1 MLGMGRK
8 SRQLVGLDI
17 GSSSIKA
24 VELKSTKSGY
34 ELVSFGMETL
44 APDTVVDGAIMDA
57 PQVANAISKI
67 FDAQRIKT
75 KNVATSVSGH
85 SVIVKRVPLPLMT
98 EDELYDRIPSEA
110 SQHIPFD
117 IADVNLSYQLL
128 ESMDSQMDVLLV
140 AVKKDKILNHTN
152 VLAQAGKTPVVV
164 DIDAFGLQN
173 CFEVNYEP
181 DAGQTVALLNIGA
194 SVMNINIVRGGG
206 GNQYTDALQK
216 ELDLSFEDAE
226 RLKRGDSLPSV
237 TDEQKQQIL
246 RSVSDIL
253 TLEIQKTFDFFRATA
268 SGENI
273 QRIVVAGGT
282 ARVPGLVDLLREE
295 FAMPV
300 EELNPFRKVSIDP
313 GKHSDDQIREM
324 APRLAIAAGA
334 AMPAVFIGA
343 GLVLGALVLGF
354 FYYTWQQ
361 QLNKENAE
369 IKRLTAQKTELEQT
383 KQQVEAFEKQKV
395 VLQQRVSTIEQLQRD
410 RTGGQELLD
419 MVANTVSRTENLWL
433 TEMVRKGSTL
443 SMEGTSASV
452 NAVANFIT
460 ALKRSG
466 YFQKVEIKETKQDE
480 KNTAVQSFGF
490 QISAEITPPNAAQA
504 RPANTP
510 APAAAA
516 KAPAKKG

>member
-1 MLGMGRK
+1 MGLLGGKK
-8 SRQLVGLDI
+8 SKQIVGLDI

-24 VELKSTKSGY
+24 VELRVSKAGY
-34 ELVSFGMETL
+34 ELVSFGMESL

-67 FDAQRIKT
+67 FDAERIKT

-98 EDELYDRIPSEA
+98 EEELYDRIPAEA

-152 VLAQAGKTPVVV
+152 VLAQAGKTPMIV
-164 DIDAFGLQN
+164 DIDAFALQN

-181 DAGQTVALLNIGA
+181 DSAQTVALLNIGA
-194 SVMNINIVRGGG
+194 SVMNINIVRGGIPLFTRDVSVG

-226 RLKRGDSLPSV
+226 RLKKGDTLPSV

-273 QRIVVAGGT
+273 QRILVAGGT

-300 EELNPFRKVSIDP
+300 EELNPFRRVLINP
-313 GKHSDDQIREM
+313 GKHSEDQIREM
-324 APRLAIAAGA
+324 APRLAIA
-334 AMPAVFIGA
+334 V
-343 GLVLGALVLGF
+343 GLAL
-354 FYYTWQQ
+354 
-361 QLNKENAE
+361 
-369 IKRLTAQKTELEQT
+369 
-383 KQQVEAFEKQKV
+383 
-395 VLQQRVSTIEQLQRD
+395 
-410 RTGGQELLD
+410 
-419 MVANTVSRTENLWL
+419 
-433 TEMVRKGSTL
+433 
-443 SMEGTSASV
+443 
-452 NAVANFIT
+452 
-460 ALKRSG
+460 RS
-466 YFQKVEIKETKQDE
+466 FD
-480 KNTAVQSFGF
+480 
-490 QISAEITPPNAAQA
+490 
-504 RPANTP
+504 
-510 APAAAA
+510 
-516 KAPAKKG
+516 

>member
-1 MLGMGRK
+1 MSLFGGK

-24 VELKSTKSGY
+24 VELKSTKGGY
-34 ELVSFGMETL
+34 ELVSFGTEHL
-44 APDTVVDGAIMDA
+44 AQDTVVDGAIMDA

-164 DIDAFGLQN
+164 DIDAFALQN
-173 CFEVNYEP
+173 CFEVNYDP

-194 SVMNINIVRGGG
+194 SVMNINIVRGGIPLFTRDVSVG

-226 RLKRGDSLPSV
+226 RLKKGDSLASV

-300 EELNPFRKVSIDP
+300 EELNPFRKVLVSP
-313 GKHSDDQIREM
+313 GKHSEDQIREM
-324 APRLAIAAGA
+324 GPRLAIG
-334 AMPAVFIGA
+334 V
-343 GLVLGALVLGF
+343 GLAL
-354 FYYTWQQ
+354 
-361 QLNKENAE
+361 
-369 IKRLTAQKTELEQT
+369 
-383 KQQVEAFEKQKV
+383 
-395 VLQQRVSTIEQLQRD
+395 
-410 RTGGQELLD
+410 
-419 MVANTVSRTENLWL
+419 
-433 TEMVRKGSTL
+433 
-443 SMEGTSASV
+443 
-452 NAVANFIT
+452 
-460 ALKRSG
+460 RS
-466 YFQKVEIKETKQDE
+466 FD
-480 KNTAVQSFGF
+480 
-490 QISAEITPPNAAQA
+490 
-504 RPANTP
+504 
-510 APAAAA
+510 
-516 KAPAKKG
+516 

>member
-8 SRQLVGLDI
+8 TRQLVGLDI

-24 VELKSTKSGY
+24 VELKWTKAGH

-57 PQVANAISKI
+57 PQVASAISKI

-75 KNVATSVSGH
+75 KYVATSVSGH

-98 EDELYDRIPSEA
+98 EEELYDRIPSEA

-152 VLAQAGKTPVVV
+152 VLAQAGKTPEVV
-164 DIDAFGLQN
+164 DIDAFALQN

-194 SVMNINIVRGGG
+194 SVMNINIVRGGVPLFTRDVSVG

-226 RLKRGDSLPSV
+226 RLKKGDTLPSV

-300 EELNPFRKVSIDP
+300 EELNPFRKILINP
-313 GKHSDDQIREM
+313 GRHNDDQIREM
-324 APRLAIAAGA
+324 APRLAIA
-334 AMPAVFIGA
+334 V
-343 GLVLGALVLGF
+343 GLAL
-354 FYYTWQQ
+354 
-361 QLNKENAE
+361 
-369 IKRLTAQKTELEQT
+369 
-383 KQQVEAFEKQKV
+383 
-395 VLQQRVSTIEQLQRD
+395 
-410 RTGGQELLD
+410 
-419 MVANTVSRTENLWL
+419 
-433 TEMVRKGSTL
+433 
-443 SMEGTSASV
+443 
-452 NAVANFIT
+452 
-460 ALKRSG
+460 RS
-466 YFQKVEIKETKQDE
+466 FD
-480 KNTAVQSFGF
+480 
-490 QISAEITPPNAAQA
+490 
-504 RPANTP
+504 
-510 APAAAA
+510 
-516 KAPAKKG
+516 